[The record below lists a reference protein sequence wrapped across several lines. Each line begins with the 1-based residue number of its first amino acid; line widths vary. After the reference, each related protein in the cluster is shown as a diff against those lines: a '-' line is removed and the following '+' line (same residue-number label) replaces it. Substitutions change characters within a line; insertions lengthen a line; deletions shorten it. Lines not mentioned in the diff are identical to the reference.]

1 MNISAFL
8 SVDLMMKL
16 HRQYVSSFF
25 FKKTPSEKRP
35 FINSNIDR
43 VGWYWNLFTLFYDS

>member
-25 FKKTPSEKRP
+25 LEDPFRKRP
-35 FINSNIDR
+35 FINSNIDG

>member
-25 FKKTPSEKRP
+25 FLED
-35 FINSNIDR
+35 INSNIDG